1 MAKSRITA
9 DARTRRQDRQHRTRP
24 SRVLVA
30 DNDGTTSMVHALERN
45 LGVVTVS
52 AHDGGRTLAA
62 AMAEPF
68 DFWLLNYDMPGL
80 NGIEVLSKPRNSGL
94 ATPVIIETA
103 WPRHAVPEP
112 NDHLM
117 IDTWLVKP
125 FMTSQLVE
133 TARSV
138 IAADTNALRN

>member
-1 MAKSRITA
+1 MANSRITA

-24 SRVLVA
+24 SRILVA
-30 DNDGTTSMVHALERN
+30 DNDGTTSMVHALEST

-52 AHDGGRTLAA
+52 ANDGAQALAA

-68 DFWLLNYDMPGL
+68 DLWVLNYYMPGL
-80 NGIEVLSKPRNSGL
+80 NGIQVLTKLRISGL
-94 ATPVIIETA
+94 GTPVIIETA
-103 WPRHAVPEP
+103 WPREAVPEP
-112 NDHLM
+112 TDHLM
-117 IDTWLVKP
+117 IDAWLVKP

-138 IAADTNALRN
+138 IAANANALRN